1 MVASCRTGAA
11 AWQVWRVFDA
21 QTAIVEGPVGALRV
35 TQRASADSSFLVA
48 PSWLLQAAVACYK
61 GNRVSLE
68 PINATV
74 ALCPPPWARETHKCA
89 VSFSPFGESCVS
101 VAARPLQ
108 WTAGNASVRW
118 TSEGR
123 SRRVVMAL
131 AALCLHVSADW
142 LAEATTLHY
151 TVGVTTGVVAM
162 AVLVVA
168 LIVHVAGSSLAGRRN
183 TARFRVATVTAFAL
197 GYFTMLWHYA
207 LEGLVSLV
215 QLWPRL
221 LAAYVCLS
229 AGAAVAGTRVVLRS
243 RVVPDF
249 VRTVV
254 RVAALLVA
262 ANSSRS
268 ATAGLAF
275 VCGLVLHKSPFF
287 DSAFVRGAWIALRRP
302 STSSPSFFGVDDEP
316 AGVPST
322 NYLYGHR
329 FLSEDEYQQ
338 EARDYTKQALRS
350 LARSTEFADWLV
362 KEHGDPQRQHRDNA
376 LFAQRR
382 SSLRRRQQR
391 PETPQ
396 SSYDSDED
404 GYY

>member
-1 MVASCRTGAA
+1 MLLLLLAASARATVSCRSGAA

-21 QTAIVEGPVGALRV
+21 QTAVIEGPVNALRV
-35 TQRASADSSFLVA
+35 TQRASADSSYVVA
-48 PSWLLQAAVACYK
+48 PSWLLQAAVAMYK

-68 PINATV
+68 AINATV
-74 ALCPPPWARETHKCA
+74 ALCPPPWARETRKCA

-101 VAARPLQ
+101 ATARPLQ

-168 LIVHVAGSSLAGRRN
+168 LIVHLAGSSLAGRRN

-197 GYFTMLWHYA
+197 GYFTVLWHYA
-207 LEGLVSLV
+207 LEGIASLV

-254 RVAALLVA
+254 RVAALFVA
-262 ANSSRS
+262 ANSTRS
-268 ATAGLAF
+268 AAAGLVF

-287 DSAFVRGAWIALRRP
+287 DSAFVRGAWMALRRP
-302 STSSPSFFGVDDEP
+302 NTPSIFAVADDDEP

-338 EARDYTKQALRS
+338 QGRDYTKQALRS
-350 LARSTEFADWLV
+350 LARSDDFADWLV
-362 KEHGDPQRQHRDNA
+362 KEHA
-376 LFAQRR
+376 
-382 SSLRRRQQR
+382 SSTARRRR
-391 PETPQ
+391 PSLPEETE
-396 SSYDSDED
+396 ED
-404 GYY
+404 Y